1 MPVLGHS
8 LSERISRWQVLISNL
23 KEEPSGLAH
32 VAEELAQLEV
42 LLPQARAL
50 QDRYEHFRAQAR
62 QINAE
67 LAQLVSQGDGIR
79 GRIGA
84 SLHGKFGFASEALI
98 RYGFRPRSTNRRR
111 RNGKKAL
118 QPEPAP
124 TPAPVAGTVKAE
136 G

>member
-1 MPVLGHS
+1 MAVLGHS

-23 KEEPSGLAH
+23 KEESPTLPH
-32 VAEELAQLEV
+32 VDDDLTQLEA

-62 QINAE
+62 EVNADLAE
-67 LAQLVSQGDGIR
+67 LVAEGDSIR

-84 SLHGKFGFASEALI
+84 NLRGKFGFASEALI
-98 RYGFRPRSTNRRR
+98 RYGFKPQPKGRRR
-111 RNGKKAL
+111 RNSKKAP
-118 QPEPAP
+118 QPEPSP
-124 TPAPVAGTVKAE
+124 VPAAAGAVKAE